1 MYYVAYIVKCILFCN
16 GNSSH
21 YFSLKFHMI
30 FQKWFVMLIW
40 CFLNI
45 INGETAVLLSI
56 FVETVMDLFSA
67 FTDEY
72 KVQKDSICFK

>member
-1 MYYVAYIVKCILFCN
+1 MVK
-16 GNSSH
+16 
-21 YFSLKFHMI
+21 
-30 FQKWFVMLIW
+30 
-40 CFLNI
+40 
-45 INGETAVLLSI
+45 TAVLLSI